1 MGLLVHDSL
10 YMYEETTEP
19 YHVLSLFVLMLF
31 LVSAKHT
38 IFHAPLF
45 PSRCLPRQQ
54 RGLLP
59 VCHVVEL
66 PVLV

>member
-19 YHVLSLFVLMLF
+19 YHGLSLFVLMLF

-38 IFHAPLF
+38 HAPLF

-54 RGLLP
+54 RGLPP